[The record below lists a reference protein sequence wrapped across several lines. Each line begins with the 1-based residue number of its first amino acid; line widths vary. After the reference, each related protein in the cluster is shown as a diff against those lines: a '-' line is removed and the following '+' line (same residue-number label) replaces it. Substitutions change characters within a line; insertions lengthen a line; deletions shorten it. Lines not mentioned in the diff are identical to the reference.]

1 MLRFWCV
8 LFSLKTFQVANLV
21 HKIRTAMKML
31 RKLQYVVDF
40 IVESLTFD
48 IILCFC
54 IHHTHMNEQAEPLQL
69 VFPMSFG
76 HKWKTLQKKT
86 RQEENCL

>member
-1 MLRFWCV
+1 
-8 LFSLKTFQVANLV
+8 
-21 HKIRTAMKML
+21 MKML

-54 IHHTHMNEQAEPLQL
+54 IPHTHMNEQAEPLQI
-69 VFPMSFG
+69 VFSMSFG
-76 HKWKTLQKKT
+76 HKWKTLQKKNKA
-86 RQEENCL
+86 RRELFVIYFVSLRHNQNYNSK